1 MAGWL
6 DALWTFNPHPL
17 HQYLIE
23 HNMTQRELSRILEIN
38 PVMLS
43 DYLRGKRKPGREVT
57 GRMVKRLD
65 ISLRSLYP
73 QCSVKTAQAN
83 AREQARINKWY
94 AKRNASI
101 AKKRA
106 YNRRQ
111 YLKNKADGAYNS
123 TDGRYIRK
131 AHRHIY

>member
-65 ISLRSLYP
+65 ISVAIAISTM
-73 QCSVKTAQAN
+73 QCQNCPS
-83 AREQARINKWY
+83 
-94 AKRNASI
+94 KRP
-101 AKKRA
+101 
-106 YNRRQ
+106 
-111 YLKNKADGAYNS
+111 
-123 TDGRYIRK
+123 
-131 AHRHIY
+131 